1 MTQSIIGGIL
11 LAIIG
16 LLLLINPHGVWKA
29 AERWKL
35 LGAAEASPAF
45 VTVARILGAI
55 VTIIGVLAAF
65 GVLK

>member
-1 MTQSIIGGIL
+1 MNQMIIGGIFL
-11 LAIIG
+11 TIIG
-16 LLLLINPHGVWKA
+16 LLLLIDPHGFWKV

-35 LGAAEASPAF
+35 LGTAEASPAF

-55 VTIIGVLAAF
+55 VTIIGVLVAF